1 MELSSTSNSPMLLHL
16 GLNISTYMYTAELD
30 TKKKEGKFKGVHR
43 KLDAN
48 VNIYRRFS
56 FAVVCRKGHCQNS
69 LNELILWA
77 AQMKK

>member
-48 VNIYRRFS
+48 VNT
-56 FAVVCRKGHCQNS
+56 
-69 LNELILWA
+69 
-77 AQMKK
+77 